1 MLLRH
6 GTGRA
11 GLAVLSPRPSP
22 GPARAPAPDHAG
34 ADPGRRRPWS
44 VLVLLCVAQFMV
56 VLDMTVVNIALP
68 SIGRTLGFAPSDLQ
82 WVVTT
87 YLLTTGVLTLAG
99 GRAADLFGRR
109 RMFLA
114 GLAVFTAASLASGLA
129 PVAGA
134 LIASRAGQ
142 GLGAAML
149 TPAALAIITA
159 TYSGAQRATSLSAWG
174 ALAGGGMAVGVLAG
188 GVLTTWFGW
197 RSVFLIN
204 VPVGL
209 AAGAAAWLMVP
220 RSPGAGRRAVLPLF
234 PLRVLR
240 SYSLVAGGLLLL
252 TVTGT
257 LVGVSV
263 LNSLYLQNAAA
274 ASPVRAGVEFL
285 PLVLMTG
292 LGAHLASRLLP
303 RAGTR
308 LVAVAGLLAI
318 AAGTLLLSR
327 AGVHTQYLA
336 IILPAFVLLGAG
348 TGMAFPA
355 ASVTALSQVRDEMAG
370 FASGLMTTAHEIGAG
385 LGAAA
390 FPAVAAATTGFA
402 ASGAGLAAGYRHAT
416 LVAAAV
422 AAGLAVLAARAV
434 PSVRPAAGAKVAV
447 H

>member
-1 MLLRH
+1 MVLRH
-6 GTGRA
+6 GTGRVLPSADHA
-11 GLAVLSPRPSP
+11 G
-22 GPARAPAPDHAG
+22 PDHAG
-34 ADPGRRRPWS
+34 ADPVQRRPWS

-68 SIGRTLGFAPSDLQ
+68 SIGRTLRFDPSDLE

-87 YLLTTGVLTLAG
+87 YLLTTGMLTLAG

-114 GLAVFTAASLASGLA
+114 GLALFTAASLASGLA

-134 LIASRAGQ
+134 LIAARAGQ
-142 GLGAAML
+142 GVGAAML

-159 TYSGAQRATSLSAWG
+159 TYSGAQRATALSTWG

-197 RSVFLIN
+197 RSVFLVN

-209 AAGAAAWLMVP
+209 AAGIAARLLVP
-220 RSPGAGRRAVLPLF
+220 RSAGTRRSLLPLF

-240 SYSLVAGGLLLL
+240 SYSLAAGGLLLL
-252 TVTGT
+252 AVTGT

-263 LNSLYLQNAAA
+263 LNSLYLQDAAG
-274 ASPVRAGVEFL
+274 ASPVRAGLEFL
-285 PLVLMTG
+285 PLVLATA

-303 RAGTR
+303 GAGTR
-308 LVAVAGLLAI
+308 VVAVAGLLAI
-318 AAGTLLLSR
+318 ATGTLLLSR
-327 AGVHTQYLA
+327 ASGHSSYLTTIA
-336 IILPAFVLLGAG
+336 PAFVLLGAG
-348 TGMAFPA
+348 TGLAFPA
-355 ASVTALSQVRDEMAG
+355 ASVTALSQVREEIAG
-370 FASGLMTTAHEIGAG
+370 VASGLMTTAHEIGAG
-385 LGAAA
+385 IGAAA
-390 FPAVAAATTGFA
+390 LPAVAAATTGFA
-402 ASGAGLAAGYRHAT
+402 AGGAGLAAGYRHAM
-416 LVAAAV
+416 LAAAVV
-422 AAGLAVLAARAV
+422 AAGLAVLAVRAV